1 MHPVS
6 VAVFGPTLLCAV
18 CGTLL
23 AGQASAICLLY
34 QMSLGDEGPF
44 APYLHTLPYVDT
56 FADWSKEELA
66 YVDPYVTL
74 TRGSEYNA

>member
-1 MHPVS
+1 
-6 VAVFGPTLLCAV
+6 
-18 CGTLL
+18 
-23 AGQASAICLLY
+23 
-34 QMSLGDEGPF
+34 MSLGDEGPF